1 MNIDYTNQF
10 SLTEFYHY
18 TTNYTDEFLS
28 SVMEEVKHTKD
39 AGASDYYTTMTEVM
53 KKYGFEEHLRP
64 GLFGGIPE
72 ENYRHQTNG
81 QVVSVN
87 GHINGKYI
95 DEHTRVDSL
104 AVELKIKLNDKVN
117 ISVNADV
124 VLSVTTGFGHPDETD
139 VVIET
144 THLPQYIEPTFLAMR
159 ETMEKA
165 IAKHGKVVI
174 EGNN

>member
-1 MNIDYTNQF
+1 MSIDYTNQF

-81 QVVSVN
+81 QVVSVS
-87 GHINGKYI
+87 KYI

-104 AVELKIKLNDKVN
+104 AVELKIKLSDKVN

-124 VLSVTTGFGHPDETD
+124 VLSVTTGFGHPDESD

-144 THLPQYIEPTFLAMR
+144 THLPQYIEPTFLTMR

-165 IAKHGKVVI
+165 IAKHGKLVI
-174 EGNN
+174 EGNS

>member
-1 MNIDYTNQF
+1 MTIDYTNQF

-18 TTNYTDEFLS
+18 TANYTDEFLS
-28 SVMEEVKHTKD
+28 SVMEEVKGTKD
-39 AGASDYYTTMTEVM
+39 AGASDYYATMTEVM

-72 ENYRHQTNG
+72 ENYRHKVNG
-81 QVVSVN
+81 QVVSVS
-87 GHINGKYI
+87 GHINVKYI
-95 DEHTRVDSL
+95 DEHTRIDSL
-104 AVELKIKLNDKVN
+104 AMELKIKLNDKFN

-124 VLSVTTGFGHPDETD
+124 VLSVTTGFGFSDDTN

-165 IAKHGKVVI
+165 IAKHGKYRY
-174 EGNN
+174 